1 MASGMELDVDI
12 SGIEATEQ
20 MLEESKPEATAEWR
34 VHADTDYAVYV
45 EFGTSKMEA
54 QPYLRPAARRA
65 MRNID
70 SLAEDA
76 DNVNELVENI
86 AIAIED
92 EAKERVPVDTGQLRN
107 SINAERIN

>member
-1 MASGMELDVDI
+1 MELDVDV
-12 SGIEATEQ
+12 SGISQTAE
-20 MLEESKPEATAEWR
+20 MLEQSKPEGSAEWR

-76 DNVNELVENI
+76 DSVNELVENI

-92 EAKERVPVDTGQLRN
+92 EAQERAPVDTGRLRN
-107 SINAERIN
+107 SIHAERIN